1 MRRSSSLSAMT
12 RIVLA
17 LLLALLAAAPLKA
30 DPLKSAA
37 CDAAL
42 TRLDAARSNAPALVE
57 ARRQEA
63 ARVCLGLASQAAV
76 PTRSNRWAQPPIA
89 VPPPVIEPPARPPA
103 TAAVHSPPPPV
114 RIERPPVLT
123 SCDLTGCW
131 TSEGTRLQRMGPGL
145 MGPQGP
151 CVAQAGLA
159 FCH

>member
-1 MRRSSSLSAMT
+1 MRLV
-12 RIVLA
+12 VLLA
-17 LLLALLAAAPLKA
+17 VLLALAPLRA

-42 TRLDAARSNAPALVE
+42 ARLDAARAAAPASVE
-57 ARRQEA
+57 ARRRDA
-63 ARVCLGLASQAAV
+63 TRVCLGLASQAPV

-89 VPPPVIEPPARPPA
+89 VPPPVIEPPPRPPA
-103 TAAVHSPPPPV
+103 ALAAKPLPPPV
-114 RIERPPVLT
+114 HIERPPVVT

-131 TSEGTRLQRMGPGL
+131 TSDGTRLQRAGPGL

-151 CVAQAGLA
+151 CVVQGGLA

>member
-1 MRRSSSLSAMT
+1 MRLV
-12 RIVLA
+12 VLLA
-17 LLLALLAAAPLKA
+17 ALLATASLQA

-42 TRLDAARSNAPALVE
+42 MRLDAARSHASATVE

-63 ARVCLGLASQAAV
+63 ARVCLGLASQAPV
-76 PTRSNRWAQPPIA
+76 PTRSNRWAQPPVT

-103 TAAVHSPPPPV
+103 AAAAQPPPPV

-131 TSEGTRLQRMGPGL
+131 TSEGTRLQRVGPGL
-145 MGPQGP
+145 MGPQRP